1 MGTLEKAVS
10 EVGMDRYRAGMLA
23 KSKAGHDAG
32 RIYVIT
38 DTDGAYVYLADGRLR
53 TVGRPKKKKARHVQL
68 ICEEHDVS
76 AADDV
81 QIKRILKEYIS
92 KEEEI

>member
-1 MGTLEKAVS
+1 MKKQLARLEW
-10 EVGMDRYRAGMLA
+10 
-23 KSKAGHDAG
+23 
-32 RIYVIT
+32 T
-38 DTDGAYVYLADGRLR
+38 DIEQECWQKQRQADGRLR